1 MCGIAGIYDLSRTL
15 AVDYLERHTEAMADS
30 LRHRG
35 PDDDGVWIDADS
47 GIGLGHRRL
56 AVIAPTPEGRQPAI
70 SECGRYVLVFNG
82 EIYNFRDIA
91 RQLSAEG
98 HNTNSASDTVVLL
111 AAIAKWGL
119 EKTVKTAIGMFAF
132 AVFDRESR
140 NLTLVRDRLG
150 IKPLYWGN
158 QGERYVFGSEIKA
171 LHASGLIEPT
181 RDPDALAAFLRF
193 AYIPA
198 PSTIFREIKKLAPGT
213 IMTIAANGK
222 TETRTY
228 WSASQVAQSGQAEPL
243 SLEDPDVQSAFE
255 NLLQQV
261 VTDRMISD
269 VPLGAWLSGGIDSAT
284 VVSLMQHASTQK
296 VRTFSM
302 GFPAFGYDESQDAR
316 RIAEHLGTDHTDMQ
330 VTPRDALSIISS
342 LPDFYDEPFA
352 DSSQIPT
359 FILSRLTREHVTV
372 ALSGDGG
379 DEVFGGYNR
388 YIALPKIAHRARR
401 LPPALRRTVA
411 NAMQALSPQSWDRIA
426 RTIPRRM
433 PPQFGDKIWKA
444 AAAIAA
450 TDTEQAYLSTV
461 SQWQDPREV
470 VRGTRHNPAPFGLDP
485 ELTDSVG
492 QLQLADTVS
501 YLPDDIL
508 TKVDRASM
516 AHGLEVRVPLLDH
529 RLVEFAWRLPR
540 NELIAGGQTKLPLR
554 KILAKHVPDSLI
566 DRPKSGFAIP
576 ISDWLSGPLR
586 DWAEDL
592 LTEEA
597 LGSSGLLE
605 PGPIR
610 AAWDNHLSG
619 RQNLQSQLWAVL
631 MYQLWDRAYSR
642 TIK

>member
-1 MCGIAGIYDLSRTL
+1 
-15 AVDYLERHTEAMADS
+15 MAS
-30 LRHRG
+30 G
-35 PDDDGVWIDADS
+35 STQDS

-111 AAIAKWGL
+111 AAIAKWGV

-150 IKPLYWGN
+150 IKPLYWGK

-213 IMTIAANGK
+213 IMTIAANGR

-388 YIALPKIAHRARR
+388 YIALPKIARARG
-401 LPPALRRTVA
+401 ACRRPCAGPWQTRCRPFHPRVGTESPGPFPGA
-411 NAMQALSPQSWDRIA
+411 CRHNSATRFGKRPPQS
-426 RTIPRRM
+426 PLRM
-433 PPQFGDKIWKA
+433 
-444 AAAIAA
+444 
-450 TDTEQAYLSTV
+450 TEQAYLSTV

-540 NELIAGGQTKLPLR
+540 SELIAGGRTKLPLR

-576 ISDWLSGPLR
+576 ISDWLRGPLR

>member
-1 MCGIAGIYDLSRTL
+1 MCSIAGIYDLGRSLT
-15 AVDYLERHTEAMADS
+15 VDYLERHTEAMADS

-35 PDDDGVWIDADS
+35 PDDGGVWIDAES

-56 AVIAPTPEGRQPAI
+56 AVIAPTPEGQQPAT
-70 SECGRYVLVFNG
+70 SHCGRYVLVFNG

-91 RQLSAEG
+91 RRLNAEG

-111 AAIAKWGL
+111 EAIAKWGVK
-119 EKTVKTAIGMFAF
+119 KTVEQAIGMFAF
-132 AVFDRESR
+132 AVFDRENR
-140 NLTLVRDRLG
+140 GLTLVRDRLG
-150 IKPLYWGN
+150 IKPLYWGT
-158 QGERYVFGSEIKA
+158 QGDRYVFGSEIKA
-171 LHASGLIEPT
+171 LHASGLIAPT

-222 TETRTY
+222 TETATY
-228 WSASQVAQSGQAEPL
+228 WSAQHVARSGQADPL
-243 SLEDPDVQSAFE
+243 SLADPDVQNAFE

-261 VTDRMISD
+261 VTDRMIAD
-269 VPLGAWLSGGIDSAT
+269 VPLGAWLSGGVDSAT
-284 VVSLMQHASTQK
+284 VVSLMQHASTGK

-302 GFPAFGYDESQDAR
+302 GFPAFGYDESKDAQ
-316 RIAEHLGTDHTDMQ
+316 RIAAHLGTDHTNME
-330 VTPRDALSIISS
+330 VTPRDALNVISS

-379 DEVFGGYNR
+379 DEIFGGYNR
-388 YIALPKIAHRARR
+388 YVALPKIAQRMGSW
-401 LPPALRRTVA
+401 PPALRRNLA
-411 NAMQALSPQSWDRIA
+411 NTMQAISPRNWDRIA
-426 RTIPRRM
+426 RAMPRRM

-450 TDTEQAYLSTV
+450 TNAEEAYLSTV
-461 SQWQDPREV
+461 SQWHDPREV

-485 ELTDSVG
+485 ELAESVG
-492 QLQLADTVS
+492 QLQLADTIS

-540 NELIAGGQTKLPLR
+540 HELIADGRTKLPLR
-554 KILAKHVPDSLI
+554 RILSKHVPDHLI

-576 ISDWLSGPLR
+576 ISDWLRGPLR

-592 LTEEA
+592 LTEDA

-605 PGPIR
+605 PAPIR
-610 AAWDNHLSG
+610 AAWDRHVSG

-631 MYQLWDRAYSR
+631 MYQLWDRTYSR
-642 TIK
+642 NIT